1 MPLSTIFLDRDGVIN
16 RRLPDEYVTTWAEF
30 EFLPG
35 AQEALRLLTEAG
47 LRLIIIT
54 NQRGIARGLMSE
66 TDLHDIHA
74 RMLAELAR
82 AGALIA
88 AIYHCPHDKN
98 QCDCRKPA
106 PGLLFQAQ
114 RDFPDLDFAASVL
127 IGDSWSDMQAGRRAG
142 CRTFLITNEAQAES
156 DEALALAT
164 DGTARSLYEA
174 ALFYLNDQPLQ
185 E

>member
-74 RMLAELAR
+74 RMLAELAQV
-82 AGALIA
+82 GALIA
-88 AIYHCPHDKN
+88 GIYHCPHDKN
-98 QCDCRKPA
+98 QCACRKPA

-127 IGDSWSDMQAGRRAG
+127 IGDSLSDMQAGRRAG
-142 CRTFLITNEAQAES
+142 CRTFLIRNEAEAES
-156 DEALALAT
+156 DETLALAT